1 MSFRIC
7 TPSGSHIYGNR
18 DLGIEL
24 DDDGLCE
31 IQSTERSH
39 MHPYK
44 SSQNTV
50 KAGLVG
56 DALTMTDLSYTP
68 VCHFGGTAPAWT
80 SRTR

>member
-1 MSFRIC
+1 MSSRIC
-7 TPSGSHIYGNR
+7 TSSGSHIYGNG

-24 DDDGLCE
+24 NDDGLRG

-44 SSQNTV
+44 FSENTV
-50 KAGLVG
+50 KTGLVEH
-56 DALTMTDLSYTP
+56 ALTMTDLSYTP